1 MSDAWRNKEMARV
14 IVREEANSGWRGARE
29 HRPGPSARDPGGCV
43 RRTPRLAG
51 RGRPVDV
58 DGDSRPA
65 GNAADMGV
73 CAKGRPAIS
82 LLAMQIV
89 LKYLKNI

>member
-1 MSDAWRNKEMARV
+1 MARCA
-14 IVREEANSGWRGARE
+14 RASTGAQR
-29 HRPGPSARDPGGCV
+29 ARSQGMCASH
-43 RRTPRLAG
+43 TPAAG

-65 GNAADMGV
+65 GNAADVGV

-82 LLAMQIV
+82 AAATARRRPA
-89 LKYLKNI
+89 